1 MCKGGFAALVCG
13 LLVFEDTY
21 CIHIYIHIYINM
33 CIYIY
38 IHAPLYLM
46 ISYETQ
52 YIASMPEGWFTVS
65 LFSFPPRVGCSST
78 SSRNGAS
85 GPEKS
90 SNFPANQGSQWW
102 NRRAEDLQSQAWI
115 VQDWKERVGEVSEM
129 LRNMTNRN
137 DFCRNQSIQGKDLH
151 GSGLC
156 LQRVLDAC
164 RWVPPRPFRQDE
176 ATAYR
181 VLKGDL
187 FKNLVLTDGLLNVA
201 AKLNLCWTY
210 QRALRYSN
218 NCSSI
223 LPSDFS
229 SKCLPYGL
237 LSLNWWVPFLEHL
250 EFTTFQQLNC
260 GHQQDWM

>member
-1 MCKGGFAALVCG
+1 M
-13 LLVFEDTY
+13 
-21 CIHIYIHIYINM
+21 
-33 CIYIY
+33 YIY

-65 LFSFPPRVGCSST
+65 LFSFPPRVGCSRT

-137 DFCRNQSIQGKDLH
+137 DFCRNQSIQGKTCTEVGCVYNEFLMRAGGCPHDP
-151 GSGLC
+151 SG
-156 LQRVLDAC
+156 RM
-164 RWVPPRPFRQDE
+164 RPQPIGYSKEISLR
-176 ATAYR
+176 T
-181 VLKGDL
+181 L
-187 FKNLVLTDGLLNVA
+187 FWQMA
-201 AKLNLCWTY
+201 CWT
-210 QRALRYSN
+210 
-218 NCSSI
+218 
-223 LPSDFS
+223 
-229 SKCLPYGL
+229 
-237 LSLNWWVPFLEHL
+237 
-250 EFTTFQQLNC
+250 
-260 GHQQDWM
+260 